1 MSKKEKN
8 SNKAYKALTKKILK
22 LLQQSPPLSASTI
35 FESLHLS
42 SSTKSLGR
50 LILIDLV
57 KQGVLECK
65 NKQYLPKGKDAK
77 ILKGTLRV
85 HPRGFG
91 FFQPEISSQDN
102 EEVFIPKQFMKDGV
116 DGDTVEVE
124 INPHSNWEKGPDG
137 KILSIIK
144 RGRSH
149 LAGTVYTI
157 TSKGVIYAHCPLL
170 GASKP
175 VMVKSTKKVKVGDR
189 VILKVTTWADEEN
202 PTEGDI
208 VHILGHISDPS
219 IDIEAAIKEF
229 DLNPEFPKSVM
240 EEAEKWGQE
249 VSKKDLE
256 KREDLTALTTI
267 TIDPETAKDFD
278 DALSISKDAKGLY
291 HVAVHIADVAH
302 YVSRGSQ
309 LDKEAFERCNSTY
322 FPGFCL
328 PMLPHELS
336 SNLCSLQ
343 PNVIRLTV
351 SVLMVFNTDGSLASS
366 KIVRSYI
373 KSDKRFTYEEAKQVL
388 DKEKKSPFLPELQL
402 LVELCHLL
410 KKKRSERG
418 SIDFALPDL
427 VILVDKKGDPIGT
440 KVVEY
445 DITHQLVEEYMLKA
459 NELVAKY
466 LDEHRKMVLFRI
478 HEEPSKDNME
488 EFYALARSL
497 GFTVPLKPT
506 QQDIQALF
514 EKAKKT
520 AFAQQ
525 LSVSFI
531 RSMKLAYYSADNVGH
546 FGLALEYYCHFTSP
560 IRRYTDLV
568 IQRLLFHEEGPHL
581 ELCKIALTCSEKER
595 ISFRAETS
603 VKNLKKFRLLEKWM
617 KEEPLKIYRAITT
630 KVKPFG
636 IFFELPDL
644 MLEGFLH
651 VSELEDDYFIFNPKT
666 STFTGRSTGKVHKV
680 GELLSVRPIS
690 LDLILL
696 ESKWELISQR
706 KKRRN
711 H

>member
-1 MSKKEKN
+1 MPKKKDK
-8 SNKAYKALTKKILK
+8 SNKDYSSLTKKIVQLIEN
-22 LLQQSPPLSASTI
+22 SPPLSHSSI
-35 FESLHLS
+35 LEELEVKPSLKPLC
-42 SSTKSLGR
+42 R
-50 LILIDLV
+50 LVLLDLV
-57 KQGVLECK
+57 KQEVIQLK
-65 NKQYLPKGKDAK
+65 NKKYSLKGESAK
-77 ILKGTLRV
+77 ILKGVLRV

-91 FFQPEISSQDN
+91 FFQPDVKDE
-102 EEVFIPKQFMKDGV
+102 EEVFIPKHLIKEAV

-124 INPHSNWEKGPDG
+124 VNPHSNWEKGPDG
-137 KILSIIK
+137 KVINIIK

-149 LAGTVYTI
+149 LGGTVYTI
-157 TSKGVIYAHCPLL
+157 NSKGIIYAHCPLL

-175 VMVKSTKKVKVGDR
+175 VIAKSQHKLKVGDR
-189 VILKVTTWADEEN
+189 VIIKVTSWADEDH

-208 VHILGHISDPS
+208 VHILGHMSDPS
-219 IDIEAAIKEF
+219 IDIEAAIKEY
-229 DLNPEFPKSVM
+229 DLNATFPKTVM
-240 EEAEKWGQE
+240 DEAEKWGNE

-256 KREDLTALTTI
+256 KRENLTGLKTI

-278 DALSISKDAKGLY
+278 DALSVSKDEQGLY
-291 HVAVHIADVAH
+291 HLAVHIADVAH
-302 YVSRGSQ
+302 YVPRDSA

-351 SVLMVFNTDGSLASS
+351 SVLMIFNVEGDLLSS

-373 KSDKRFTYEEAKQVL
+373 KSNKRFTYEEAKEVL
-388 DKEKKSPFLPELQL
+388 DGIKKSPYLPQLQL

-427 VILVDKKGDPIGT
+427 VILVDKKGDPTGT
-440 KVVEY
+440 KLVEY

-459 NELVAKY
+459 NELVARH

-488 EFYALARSL
+488 DFYTLARSL
-497 GFTVPLKPT
+497 GFALPLKPV

-520 AFAQQ
+520 AFGQQ

-531 RSMKLAYYSADNVGH
+531 RSMKLAFYSAENVGH
-546 FGLALEYYCHFTSP
+546 FGLALDYYCHFTSP

-568 IQRLLFHEEGPHL
+568 IQRLLFHEEGADL
-581 ELCKIALTCSEKER
+581 ELSKIALTCSEKER
-595 ISFRAETS
+595 ISFRAESS
-603 VKNLKKFRLLEKWM
+603 VKNLKKFRLLEKWI

-651 VSELEDDYFIFNPKT
+651 VSELEDDYFVFNPKT
-666 STFTGRSTGKVHKV
+666 ATFTGRSTGKVHKV

-696 ESKWELISQR
+696 ESKWELTAPR
-706 KKRRN
+706 KKKKENR
-711 H
+711 